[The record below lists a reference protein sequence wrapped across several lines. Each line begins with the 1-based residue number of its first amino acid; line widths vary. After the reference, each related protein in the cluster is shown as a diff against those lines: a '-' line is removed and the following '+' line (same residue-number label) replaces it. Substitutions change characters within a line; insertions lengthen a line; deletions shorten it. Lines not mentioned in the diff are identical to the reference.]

1 MVEKVVPVPE
11 AIEAAAA
18 VPGWLLFIHVLSV
31 VLYVG
36 GLLTLTR
43 MLGHGV
49 RFDAD
54 ARASLYRVL
63 KRMYLFVGLP
73 GVFLLVGSGLIMLL
87 TDPAG
92 RQYMKQGYFHVKLLG
107 IVFVLAADFV
117 LMRKL
122 FAIDPAGVQP
132 KAAIFKALHGIVGLG
147 LIAVLV
153 AIYFIR
159 VRPGG

>member
-1 MVEKVVPVPE
+1 MGENVVPAPE
-11 AIEAAAA
+11 AVQAAAAA
-18 VPGWLLFIHVLSV
+18 VPSWLLFIHVLAV

-49 RFDAD
+49 RFESAD

-73 GVFLLVGSGLIMLL
+73 GVFLLVGSGLAMLL

-92 RQYMKQGYFHVKLLG
+92 NEYMKQGYFHVKLTG
-107 IVFVLAADFV
+107 VLLVLVADFV

-122 FAIDPAGVQP
+122 FAIDPAGAQP
-132 KAAIFKALHGIVGLG
+132 KAAIFKALHGITGLG

-159 VRPGG
+159 G